1 MKKTLIIV
9 GSIVALIILTLAL
22 VPILFKDKIKAAID
36 KELTN
41 TINAQVLFDVDKFGL
56 SVFRHFPNI
65 TISID
70 DFGLIAKQQEFAGD
84 TLFAAKSMSFVADI
98 MSVISGDKIKVKSIY
113 LNQPYIATLTAKN
126 GVSSWGTLMIEN
138 PADSAKVDT
147 AAPSK
152 FAINIEKWELKDA
165 TIIYDD
171 ATMPMFARLNHLDHT
186 GSGDMTQEIADVKTI
201 TSSPDCFVSYDNVT
215 YFSQHRLN
223 AKLNVNTNYAKGDYK
238 FLENEIA
245 INDFKMTFEGALSMP
260 TDGMVMDI
268 KFKALETEFKNL
280 ISLIPSVFMKDYDK
294 IKTDGKLAF
303 DGFVKGKMTDNGM
316 PGYGINL
323 KVSDGMLQY
332 PDLPT
337 AIKNIKTDISV
348 DNSSG
353 ITKNMVI
360 NIKQFHMDMGSNP
373 VDAKVLVEGI
383 DPYKIDAN
391 IMAKVNL
398 EDMTKIYPI
407 EGTQLKGLFNLNVKA
422 NGVYSDT
429 LKLMPVVD
437 AKMGLTNGY
446 VKTKDF
452 PAPLEKINFDM
463 VATSAGQMST
473 SKVWINDFN
482 MLLENEPFNV
492 KAYLENFD
500 NIAYDVKLKG
510 LLDLTKLTK
519 LYPIEGT
526 TLSGRIKADI
536 ATKGVMSDVE
546 SGKYD
551 RTATSGTMDVT
562 NMKYVSKD
570 LPQGMTLST
579 ASFSFTPQKM
589 NIANMDGF
597 VGKSDISIKGFFA
610 NYMGYLFGK
619 KDTTLRG
626 QMTFASKQFDVNE
639 WMTEE
644 DPNQKPTEPAAATGV
659 FEVPKDIDFVL
670 NTAIT
675 KVLYTNMTL
684 DNLSGDVM
692 MKEGIAKMNKLKFNI
707 LGGGF
712 MFTGLYNTQNI
723 QKPTFD
729 VSEMRIDNMQI
740 ADAYKTFNTVKTIA
754 PIAENMKG
762 NISLAMNFNGDI
774 AKDMMPVYS
783 TLNGGGSATIASAE
797 LAGNKVMQGLGKLTG
812 KSLDPLAMKDV
823 NIKFKI
829 VDGKVVTQPFDINA
843 GNMKMNLGGSN
854 ALDGK
859 IDYDVKMDIPAG
871 AAGAAVNNA
880 VSNLLGKPATGSQ
893 NIKLDFKVLG
903 DYNNP
908 KIALSGSNA
917 GQAAKESVK
926 AAVVDK
932 AKETIQNNEQ
942 VQKAKADAERMQK
955 EAEEKARAEADRIKK
970 ESEDKV
976 KSEADRLKQE
986 AKKKFGF

>member
-1 MKKTLIIV
+1 MKKTLLII

-41 TINAQVLFDVDKFGL
+41 TVNAQVIFDVDKFGL
-56 SVFRHFPNI
+56 SVFRNFPNI
-65 TISID
+65 TITID
-70 DFGLIAKQQEFAGD
+70 DFGLIAKQPEFVGD
-84 TLFAAKSMSFVADI
+84 TLFSTKSMSFVANI
-98 MSVISGDKIKVKSIY
+98 MSVIKGDKIEVKSIY
-113 LNQPYIATLTAKN
+113 LNEPYIATLTAKN
-126 GVSSWGTLMIEN
+126 GVNSWATLMINN
-138 PADSAKVDT
+138 PSDT
-147 AAPSK
+147 VKDVGAEPSK
-152 FAINIEKWELKDA
+152 FVINIEKWELKDA
-165 TIIYDD
+165 TILYDD
-171 ATMPMFARLNHLDHT
+171 ATMPMFAKLTHLDHT
-186 GSGDMTQEIADVKTI
+186 GSGDLTHEIADVKTN
-201 TSSPDCFVSYDNVT
+201 TSSPDVFISYDNVT
-215 YFSQHRLN
+215 YLSQHRLN

-245 INDFKMTFEGALSMP
+245 INDFKMTFDGTLSMP
-260 TDGMVMDI
+260 ADGMVMDI
-268 KFKALETEFKNL
+268 KFKALETEFKHL
-280 ISLIPSVFMKDYDK
+280 ISLIPSVFMKDYEK

-303 DGFVKGKMTDNGM
+303 DGYVKGKMSETSM
-316 PGYGINL
+316 PGYGLNL
-323 KVSDGMLQY
+323 KVNDGMLQY

-337 AIKNIKTDISV
+337 AIKNIKTDINV
-348 DNSSG
+348 DNASG

-360 NIKQFHMDMGSNP
+360 NIKQFHMDMGANP
-373 VDAKVLVEGI
+373 VDAKVLIEGI

-391 IMAKVNL
+391 VMAKVNL

-407 EGTQLKGLFNLNVKA
+407 EGTQLKGLFNLNLKA

-437 AKMGLTNGY
+437 AKMNLTNGY

-463 VATSAGQMST
+463 VATSAGKMSS
-473 SKVWINDFN
+473 SKLWVNDFN

-546 SGKYD
+546 AGKYD

-562 NMKYVSKD
+562 NLKYVSKD
-570 LPQGMTLST
+570 LPQGMSLST

-589 NIANMDGF
+589 NIANMDGYL
-597 VGKSDISIKGFFA
+597 GKSDISIKGYFA

-619 KDTTLRG
+619 QDTTIRG
-626 QMTFASKQFDVNE
+626 QMSFNSKQFDVNE
-639 WMTEE
+639 WMTPD
-644 DPNQKPTEPAAATGV
+644 DPNKKPTEEPAPGV

-670 NTAIT
+670 NTTIA

-684 DNLSGDVM
+684 DNLTGNVM
-692 MKEGIAKMNKLKFNI
+692 MKEGIAKMEKLKFNI

-723 QKPTFD
+723 QKPSFD
-729 VSEMRIDNMQI
+729 VSEMKIDKMQI
-740 ADAYKTFNTVKTIA
+740 TDAYKTFNTVKTIA

-762 NISLAMNFNGDI
+762 AISLSMNFKGDI

-783 TLNGGGSATIASAE
+783 TLNGGGLATINSAE
-797 LAGNKVMQGLGKLTG
+797 LSGNKVMQGLGKLTG
-812 KSLDPLAMKDV
+812 KNLDPLAMRDV
-823 NIKFKI
+823 AIKFKI
-829 VDGKVVTQPFDINA
+829 VDGKVVTQPFDVNA
-843 GNMKMNLGGSN
+843 GDLKMNLGGTN
-854 ALDGK
+854 GLDGK

-871 AAGAAVNNA
+871 AVGAAVNNA
-880 VSNLLGKPATGSQ
+880 VSNLLGKPASGSQ

-908 KIALSGSNA
+908 RIALTGSNA

-932 AKETIQNNEQ
+932 VKETIQNNEQ
-942 VQKAKADAERMQK
+942 VQKAQAEVARVQK
-955 EAEEKARAEADRIKK
+955 ESEDRARAEADRIKK
-970 ESEDKV
+970 ESESKV
-976 KSEADRLKQE
+976 NSEAERLKQE